1 MTTSAAC
8 AAVNSAP
15 VTRSSAV
22 VRRSAVSFGGRL
34 AGWLLVQVQFRLC
47 RETGLVRSANKQ
59 PEE

>member
-22 VRRSAVSFGGRL
+22 VRRPGVSFGGRL
-34 AGWLLVQVQFRLC
+34 AVSTGVVSTLPRNRSRQVGR
-47 RETGLVRSANKQ
+47 
-59 PEE
+59 